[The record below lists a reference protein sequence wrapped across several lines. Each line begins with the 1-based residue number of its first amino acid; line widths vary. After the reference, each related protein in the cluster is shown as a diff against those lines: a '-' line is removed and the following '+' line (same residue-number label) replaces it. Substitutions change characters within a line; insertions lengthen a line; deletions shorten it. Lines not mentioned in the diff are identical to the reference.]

1 LPILPTPAHPSYPSN
16 HATQAH
22 CIAALLGQASSPAHR
37 VYLTD
42 MANRIAENR
51 ERAGVHFKTDSQ
63 GGKALG
69 RALAGILAGIG
80 PFPTLLAESK
90 AALGHAP

>member
-1 LPILPTPAHPSYPSN
+1 
-16 HATQAH
+16 
-22 CIAALLGQASSPAHR
+22 
-37 VYLTD
+37 

-63 GGKALG
+63 GGEALG
-69 RALAGILAGIG
+69 RALAGVLAEIG
-80 PFPTLLAESK
+80 PFPRLIEESK